1 MREWEGIKE
10 KAKMCYARGEKRGGE
25 RESELKKRI
34 KCAPCGGEIGNR
46 GREKGES
53 RREWGRGN
61 ERKG

>member
-1 MREWEGIKE
+1 
-10 KAKMCYARGEKRGGE
+10 MCYARGEKRGGE

-53 RREWGRGN
+53 RRE
-61 ERKG
+61 